1 MFRSPFP
8 WLRGCSGCGN
18 TTRILHLR
26 IQSHD
31 LFMIMMA
38 AVAAVVVKLT
48 TAVVVLMVGM
58 VGSGTGCSHQQF
70 HNTSWDSALYR
81 AHIATLS

>member
-1 MFRSPFP
+1 
-8 WLRGCSGCGN
+8 
-18 TTRILHLR
+18 
-26 IQSHD
+26 
-31 LFMIMMA
+31 MIMMA

-70 HNTSWDSALYR
+70 HNMSWDSALYR